1 MGGTGQGEVP
11 SGTPNATGM
20 GTSASPAPG
29 ASWVRAQ
36 IFLVDV
42 PEADVLGSKDSP

>member
-1 MGGTGQGEVP
+1 MGKGEVP

-29 ASWVRAQ
+29 ASWVQAE
-36 IFLVDV
+36 IFFVDV
-42 PEADVLGSKDSP
+42 LEADILGSKDSP